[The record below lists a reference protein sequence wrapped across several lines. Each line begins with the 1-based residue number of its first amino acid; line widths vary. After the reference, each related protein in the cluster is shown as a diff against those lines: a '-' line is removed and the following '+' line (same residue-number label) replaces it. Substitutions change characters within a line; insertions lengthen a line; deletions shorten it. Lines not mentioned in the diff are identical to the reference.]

1 MQYEDI
7 FQNPNLIKRR
17 SVMKKQCT
25 KQYSKTWSPYLQN
38 SQIFCKARVLS
49 LVAATET
56 PPTMAETICRT
67 LRDGGL
73 DGEHAPALVIKDSV
87 ASPFGLDVFSHVLT
101 KLSNYILA
109 GKSQSRGLVV
119 VAFRRSPSFYVNL
132 LKERG
137 IDVNHKWVR
146 ILDCYTDPFDW
157 KERLNVKEH
166 SQEASTL
173 SSFCKDVRDLDK
185 LYSSIVE
192 LGKGLIG
199 QEKGRFSV
207 AIDLVSEMLRHAS
220 ISSVANLI
228 SNLRSHDQV
237 SSIFWLLHSD
247 LHEVRVST
255 VLEYL
260 SSMVASLEPINAT
273 TIGQKGDLENLSLL
287 EQNFRKGKFHVR
299 FKRRNGRVRV
309 MCEELHVELSG
320 INFTSVS
327 SEDGIIN
334 QRFLPKVQFSLQ
346 LSEKEQTERAKV
358 VLPFEHQGNGKPIQ
372 IYDGRRSISENKNE
386 ETLVSTGKL
395 QTDEDTGKGEII
407 YFRDSDDEMPDSD
420 EDPDDDL
427 DI

>member
-1 MQYEDI
+1 
-7 FQNPNLIKRR
+7 
-17 SVMKKQCT
+17 
-25 KQYSKTWSPYLQN
+25 
-38 SQIFCKARVLS
+38 
-49 LVAATET
+49 
-56 PPTMAETICRT
+56 MAETICRT

-73 DGEHAPALVIKDSV
+73 EGEHAPALTIKDSV
-87 ASPFGLDVFSHVLT
+87 ASPFGLDVFAYVLT
-101 KLSNYILA
+101 QLSNYILA
-109 GKSQSRGLVV
+109 GKSQSRGLVI
-119 VAFRRSPSFYVNL
+119 VAFSRSPSFYVNL

-137 IDVNHKWVR
+137 IDVNSSHKWVR
-146 ILDCYTDPFDW
+146 ILDCYTDPFGW
-157 KERLNVKEH
+157 KELLNVKEV
-166 SQEASTL
+166 SQETSTL
-173 SSFCKDVRDLDK
+173 SSFCNDVRDLEK
-185 LYSSIVE
+185 LYSSIIVQ
-192 LGKGLIG
+192 GKGLIG
-199 QEKGRFSV
+199 QGKGHFSV

-220 ISSVANLI
+220 ISSVGKLL

-247 LHEVRVST
+247 LHEVRVTT

-260 SSMVASLEPINAT
+260 SSMVASLEPINRT
-273 TIGQKGDLENLSLL
+273 TIGRKGDSGNLSLL

-334 QRFLPKVQFSLQ
+334 QRLLPKVQFNLQ

-372 IYDGRRSISENKNE
+372 IYDGRRSLSENKNE
-386 ETLVSTGKL
+386 ETLVSTAKL